1 VFDLIWIPVVIIGGL
16 GLIFGLVLSI
26 ASKKFEVK
34 VDERIEKVREL
45 LPGANCAACGHTG
58 CDGFAEAVVEGKAG
72 VSGCPASGAETA
84 AKIAE
89 ILGVEA
95 EEVERKIARVMC
107 GGTYDTCR
115 TKFDYSGIRDCA
127 AIEPFYGGPSTCS
140 YGCVGM
146 GNCAKACPFGAMVI
160 ENGLAKVIASK
171 CTGCGKCVEACPK
184 KIIELVPVC
193 LEYTV
198 RCSSLDRGNIVRKSC
213 DVGCIGC
220 GRCVKACEEG
230 AIKLHGT
237 LAKIDP
243 EICKNC
249 GECEK
254 VCPTKSIQEFK
265 CSSVFGDIS
274 QVS

>member
-1 VFDLIWIPVVIIGGL
+1 MFDLIWIPVVIIGGL

-127 AIEPFYGGPSTCS
+127 AIEPFYGGPRPAHMAVLEWVIVLRHAHLGLWLLKTGLQRLLPQSAPA
-140 YGCVGM
+140 VG
-146 GNCAKACPFGAMVI
+146 NVWKPALKRLLNWCRFAW
-160 ENGLAKVIASK
+160 
-171 CTGCGKCVEACPK
+171 
-184 KIIELVPVC
+184 
-193 LEYTV
+193 
-198 RCSSLDRGNIVRKSC
+198 NIR
-213 DVGCIGC
+213 
-220 GRCVKACEEG
+220 
-230 AIKLHGT
+230 
-237 LAKIDP
+237 
-243 EICKNC
+243 
-249 GECEK
+249 
-254 VCPTKSIQEFK
+254 
-265 CSSVFGDIS
+265 
-274 QVS
+274 